1 MHVLDQHVEE
11 ENDVEFMAMEEVDE
25 EQYLEIPIV
34 RHLLDE
40 VDKLNKDVQEPLES
54 PYDTKSE
61 IKVVKS
67 FFSCHISKLKDHT
80 MHDSKETVDIHEGS
94 NSDLQSMPDDDL
106 KSILGFHTA
115 DSDDTH
121 KNEVFKSDH
130 IFQDD
135 NAFAERLS
143 LPEFNAFNKLESQ
156 IFVLLQKELSKSL
169 YKNIKKSIRLKEK
182 NNPAEEKDAQHPDQT
197 KREQISGANIADIV
211 QEEQPSTQVV
221 LNEKAMELKRIS
233 DLKAHK
239 DKYEQELRKM
249 FNQATL
255 KAQAKKWTENESKKA
270 KILEEY
276 NHQISFRADPLLIT
290 KISYTNNS
298 NKEVTMKIIRGDN
311 PLNLI
316 VHLKFRLKSLGFSEW
331 LEAEKLGLPPPSALA
346 TFGMTPEE
354 KDTCKALESNIR
366 RIRVTDIV
374 KEVEDYLNTY
384 SSAGM
389 DISCVVDENL
399 PQLLDSRG
407 GSHVTNIP
415 AFDKEDLTSWKVRF
429 LVFLDGLEPYLL
441 KTLEDGPF
449 VPMSTHEGPSD
460 TKDTKIA
467 EFNAFKSL
475 EEVNVTF
482 VNSLPRKWLSMNQT
496 HRANNYIK
504 NDSLAT
510 LYGKYNYKK
519 NLIDQIYESETQ
531 RFTIQASSSKALIS
545 NHQFQDSDSD
555 VEEDQ
560 RTSNEFM
567 ADLNVEYHE
576 RALLAN
582 QKRFYKRSGQ
592 DDPRRAIH
600 SLKVGLSLTLVSLLY
615 LLEPLF
621 KGVGENVIWAV
632 MTVVVVLEFTAGAT
646 LCKGLN
652 RGLGTLLA
660 GSLAFLF
667 EFIAR
672 ESGKVFYAIFIGA
685 SVFFI
690 GAMSTYLRFFP
701 NVKKNYDY
709 GVVIFLLTFNLI
721 TISSYRVDDVLK
733 IARQRLYTM
742 AIGSGVCILMSL
754 FVFPIWSGEDLHT
767 FSVSKIEG
775 LAKSIEA
782 CVEEYFSEKELDVE
796 KDKLLEDPI
805 YKNYKAVLDS
815 KSTDETLALHAS
827 WEPRHSWHC
836 NPFPWQQY
844 VKLGAVLRQFG
855 YTVVALHGSLQ
866 TEIQTPKSVR
876 LLFKDPCTCLATE
889 VSKALMELADSIRD
903 RRQCSPEVLSDH
915 LHQALQDLDTALKSQ
930 PRLFLGTHR
939 PNSTANML
947 ALASETTRSKP
958 EKHLSSVKTEFSAL
972 SKWKSRRVSKQ
983 SVEAEGRFLK
993 PTLSK
998 IAITSLDFS
1007 EALPFAAFAALLV
1020 EAVAKLDLVIEEVEE
1035 LGRVACFKEF
1045 EVGDDVKINVD
1056 DGSKIEINLPS
1067 NAAD

>member
-1 MHVLDQHVEE
+1 MCSIGVAASV
-11 ENDVEFMAMEEVDE
+11 AAS
-25 EQYLEIPIV
+25 
-34 RHLLDE
+34 
-40 VDKLNKDVQEPLES
+40 NKYSEMDILKKRALV
-54 PYDTKSE
+54 YMDT
-61 IKVVKS
+61 
-67 FFSCHISKLKDHT
+67 
-80 MHDSKETVDIHEGS
+80 
-94 NSDLQSMPDDDL
+94 
-106 KSILGFHTA
+106 
-115 DSDDTH
+115 
-121 KNEVFKSDH
+121 
-130 IFQDD
+130 
-135 NAFAERLS
+135 
-143 LPEFNAFNKLESQ
+143 
-156 IFVLLQKELSKSL
+156 
-169 YKNIKKSIRLKEK
+169 
-182 NNPAEEKDAQHPDQT
+182 T
-197 KREQISGANIADIV
+197 KRFIGL
-211 QEEQPSTQVV
+211 TC
-221 LNEKAMELKRIS
+221 
-233 DLKAHK
+233 
-239 DKYEQELRKM
+239 RK
-249 FNQATL
+249 
-255 KAQAKKWTENESKKA
+255 
-270 KILEEY
+270 I
-276 NHQISFRADPLLIT
+276 
-290 KISYTNNS
+290 
-298 NKEVTMKIIRGDN
+298 
-311 PLNLI
+311 
-316 VHLKFRLKSLGFSEW
+316 
-331 LEAEKLGLPPPSALA
+331 
-346 TFGMTPEE
+346 
-354 KDTCKALESNIR
+354 
-366 RIRVTDIV
+366 
-374 KEVEDYLNTY
+374 
-384 SSAGM
+384 
-389 DISCVVDENL
+389 
-399 PQLLDSRG
+399 
-407 GSHVTNIP
+407 
-415 AFDKEDLTSWKVRF
+415 WKVGR
-429 LVFLDGLEPYLL
+429 
-441 KTLEDGPF
+441 
-449 VPMSTHEGPSD
+449 
-460 TKDTKIA
+460 
-467 EFNAFKSL
+467 
-475 EEVNVTF
+475 
-482 VNSLPRKWLSMNQT
+482 
-496 HRANNYIK
+496 
-504 NDSLAT
+504 
-510 LYGKYNYKK
+510 
-519 NLIDQIYESETQ
+519 
-531 RFTIQASSSKALIS
+531 
-545 NHQFQDSDSD
+545 
-555 VEEDQ
+555 
-560 RTSNEFM
+560 
-567 ADLNVEYHE
+567 
-576 RALLAN
+576 
-582 QKRFYKRSGQ
+582 

-701 NVKKNYDY
+701 KVKKNYDY

-754 FVFPIWSGEDLHT
+754 FVFPIWSGEDLHS

-782 CVEEYFSEKELDVE
+782 CVEEYFSEKEPDVE
-796 KDKLLEDPI
+796 KDKLPEDPI
-805 YKNYKAVLDS
+805 YMNYKAVLDS

-855 YTVVALHGSLQ
+855 YTVVALHGCLQ

-876 LLFKDPCTCLATE
+876 LLFKDPCTRLVTE

-930 PRLFLGTHR
+930 PRLFLGT
-939 PNSTANML
+939 NSQNNTANML
-947 ALASETTRSKP
+947 ALAAEATRSKP

-972 SKWKSRRVSKQ
+972 SKWKSKRVSKQ

-998 IAITSLDFS
+998 LAITSLDFS

-1045 EVGDDVKINVD
+1045 EVGDDVILNVD
-1056 DGSKIEINLPS
+1056 DGSKMEINLPS